1 MLSNL
6 RKMIDNE
13 MEHDDILEA
22 MMEATDADVADMF
35 IEDDGEAEIDDQ
47 EITSILSKI
56 PEYDEEKALNK
67 KLDRIVES
75 YIPEEL

>member
-13 MEHDDILEA
+13 MEHDNMLDIMVES
-22 MMEATDADVADMF
+22 TDTDLADMF
-35 IEDDGEAEIDDQ
+35 IEDDGEAEIDDS
-47 EITSILSKI
+47 EIKSILSKI
-56 PEYDEEKALNK
+56 PEYDEDKTLNK
-67 KLDRIVES
+67 KLDKIVES